1 MFEIFPMHIKK
12 MFNSISKQIFD
23 NIQEIK
29 MRIDKPIL
37 IYKDQEEFGINIS
50 GIVKAEH
57 SYIVLREDIDATLK
71 FISGFSMY
79 SLEDEL
85 RQGFL
90 TIEGGHRIGVTGKA
104 VVQNQKLRT
113 LKDINGLNIRV
124 AHQIIGCSDKIMPN
138 ILQNRK
144 PCNTLIIS
152 PPKCGTTTILR
163 DIIRNFSNGF
173 YGQGPFTVGVVDER
187 SEIAGCYKGIPQND
201 VGIRTDVLDA
211 CPKVEGMKMLIRSMS
226 PQVLAVDEIGRQED
240 LLALEEALGAGV
252 SILCTIHG
260 NDIKDCYKKP
270 ILKQMIQD
278 RWFDRIIILGNRPK
292 VGIVK
297 EIINTSELKKNSL

>member
-1 MFEIFPMHIKK
+1 MIDIFPMHIKK
-12 MFNSISKQIFD
+12 MFMSIPNTMFND
-23 NIQEIK
+23 IQEI
-29 MRIDKPIL
+29 RIRKKKPI
-37 IYKDQEEFGINIS
+37 IFYKDQEEFGINM
-50 GIVKAEH
+50 GGVVKIEN
-57 SYIVLREDIDATLK
+57 SYVASREDIEGTLK

-104 VVQNQKLRT
+104 VVQNQKLKT
-113 LKDINGLNIRV
+113 LKDINGLNIRI
-124 AHQIIGCSDKIMPN
+124 AHQIIGCSDKIMPS

-152 PPKCGTTTILR
+152 PPKCGKTTILR

-187 SEIAGCYKGIPQND
+187 SEIAGCYRGVPQND
-201 VGIRTDVLDA
+201 VGIRTDVLDS
-211 CPKVEGMKMLIRSMS
+211 CPKVEGMRMLLRSMS
-226 PQVLAVDEIGRQED
+226 PQVLAVDEIGSNED
-240 LLALEEALGAGV
+240 LMALEEALGAGV

-260 NDIKDCYKKP
+260 NNIEDCYKKP
-270 ILKQMIQD
+270 ILKQMIQN
-278 RWFDRIIILGNRPK
+278 RWFERIIILNNTPK
-292 VGIVK
+292 VGMVK
-297 EIINTSELKKNSL
+297 EIINTTELKKNS